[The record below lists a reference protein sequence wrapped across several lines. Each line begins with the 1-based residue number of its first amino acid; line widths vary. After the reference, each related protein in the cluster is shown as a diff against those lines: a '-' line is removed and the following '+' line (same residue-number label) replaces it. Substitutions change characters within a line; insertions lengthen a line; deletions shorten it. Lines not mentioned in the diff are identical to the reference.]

1 MTASTA
7 LTLHRGLIA
16 VDIVAFGSRRDPDVQ
31 LHLRGAVHQITERA
45 CRLAGLRW
53 EGSHHED
60 RGDGL
65 FVIVEPGTSV
75 TTLLTGVVPELLRG
89 VRRHNKL
96 SSRTAQ
102 IRLRVA
108 VHAGFVRLD
117 DHGAAGLPLIEL
129 FRLLGA
135 PAFRAIVEDSASD
148 FAVAVSDYLFDE
160 VVRHN
165 GELAAGFRAMPVE
178 LKETHMRGWV
188 WLPPLPANPHGL
200 PVNPHDLPVTD
211 RSRTGYGPPGI
222 AISELSPEDRDLVL
236 AVLSPLV
243 EYLQGR
249 MGRSRGPRPIT

>member
-1 MTASTA
+1 MSASTA

-45 CRLAGLRW
+45 CRLAGVCW
-53 EGSHHED
+53 DGSHHED

-65 FVIVEPGTSV
+65 FVIVEPDTSV
-75 TTLLTGVVPELLRG
+75 TTLLTRVVPELLRG

-117 DHGAAGLPLIEL
+117 DHGAAGLALIEL
-129 FRLLGA
+129 FRLLDA
-135 PAFRAIVEDSASD
+135 PAFRAVLNESASD

-160 VVRHN
+160 VVRHS
-165 GELAAGFRAMPVE
+165 GELAAEFRAIPVE
-178 LKETHMRGWV
+178 LKETDMRGWV
-188 WLPPLPANPHGL
+188 WLPPMPAE
-200 PVNPHDLPVTD
+200 PHDLPVTD
-211 RSRTGYGPPGI
+211 RSRAGYGSPGI

-243 EYLQGR
+243 DYLQGR
-249 MGRSRGPRPIT
+249 RGRSRGPRPIT